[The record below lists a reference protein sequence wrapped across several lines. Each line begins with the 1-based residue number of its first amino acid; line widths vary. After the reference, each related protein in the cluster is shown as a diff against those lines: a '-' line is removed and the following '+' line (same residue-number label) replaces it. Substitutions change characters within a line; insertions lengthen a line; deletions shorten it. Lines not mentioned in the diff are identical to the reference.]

1 MCAPVSGCE
10 YVSTGTRDAGEAV
23 AVEILKLE
31 LRAVVSHLM
40 CVLEQNSG
48 SLCDQ
53 YVLLSAEPSL

>member
-10 YVSTGTRDAGEAV
+10 YVSAGTRGAGEAV

-40 CVLEQNSG
+40 WVLERNSG